1 MLKEALNRLLGRP
14 EFQLPLETSVPQTV
28 ELDAPELLSLSL
40 CPGGAQPLKLVV
52 EKDDVVSAGDVLAK
66 DGEEHLLP
74 SPVAGT
80 IAGITEQPDIRGNR
94 KGGAVLLRPSPDAD
108 AVAFEKLDPEK
119 ADVEL
124 LRKRL
129 HQAGIL
135 STTRIPRPLLGQ
147 LCPGGESRVETLVVL
162 AADRDPG
169 VTATLQ
175 LLRERLA
182 DAPAAARLLGRIAG
196 AGKVVLAVLE
206 SEASALAAGAG
217 LELLPL
223 PPEYPQTLVGMVTRR
238 LGGGPGT
245 LVIPL
250 DSALAALDAVRDG
263 VVQREKWLTL
273 IGPDQEPIANYRVQ
287 LGTPI
292 GDILRHA
299 GLEPGDRDKV
309 VAGGPMRGYAI
320 HSLAGAVD
328 AGVDAVTVIPSS
340 SFPRWTTDP
349 CVNCGRCIDRCPV
362 DLQVQLIAR
371 YAEFGFFDRTQE
383 YDIDQCFECGL
394 CASVCTA
401 GRPLLQYIRLAKE
414 ELEVSA

>member
-28 ELDAPELLSLSL
+28 ELEAPELLCLSL
-40 CPGGAQPLKLVV
+40 CPGGVKPLKLAV
-52 EKDDVVSAGDVLAK
+52 EKDEEVSAGDVLAR
-66 DGEEHLLP
+66 DGEKHLLP
-74 SPVAGT
+74 SPFPGT
-80 IAGITEQPDIRGNR
+80 IAAITEQPDIRGNR
-94 KGGAVLLRPSPDAD
+94 KGGAVLLRPSKEAD
-108 AVAFEKLDPEK
+108 ARAFEKLDPEK
-119 ADVEL
+119 ADVES
-124 LRKRL
+124 LRKRIRE
-129 HQAGIL
+129 AGIL
-135 STTRIPRPLLGQ
+135 STTRTPRPLLDQ
-147 LCPGGESRVETLVVL
+147 LCPEGDSPVETLVVL

-182 DAPAAARLLGRIAG
+182 DAPAAARLLGRIAA

-223 PPEYPQTLVGMVTRR
+223 QQEYPQTLVGMVTRK
-238 LGGGPGT
+238 LGGAGT

-263 VVQREKWLTL
+263 LVQREKWLTL
-273 IGPDQEPIANYRVQ
+273 IGPDQQPIANYRVQ

-292 GDILRHA
+292 GDVLRHA
-299 GLEPGDRDKV
+299 GLEPTDRDKV
-309 VAGGPMRGYAI
+309 VAGGPMRGRAVY
-320 HSLAGAVD
+320 SVSGAVD
-328 AGVDAVTVIPSS
+328 AGVDALTIVPAD

-349 CVNCGRCIDRCPV
+349 CINCGRCIDRCPV

-371 YAEFGFFDRTQE
+371 YAEFGFFDRTVE
-383 YDIDQCFECGL
+383 YGIDQCFECGL

-401 GRPLLQYIRLAKE
+401 RRPLMQYIRLAKE
-414 ELEVSA
+414 ELEASA